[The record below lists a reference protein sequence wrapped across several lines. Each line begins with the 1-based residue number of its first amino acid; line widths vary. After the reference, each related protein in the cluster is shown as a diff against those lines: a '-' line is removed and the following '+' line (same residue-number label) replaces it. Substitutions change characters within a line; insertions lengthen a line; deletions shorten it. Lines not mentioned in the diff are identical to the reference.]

1 MEAYY
6 RQHMNKE
13 RQSVYHAM
21 KTGFT
26 ALAPSFPVLRLD
38 AAALNDVFFQLR
50 LDCPEIFYV
59 SGFSYRFYRD
69 ADHVELIP
77 QYLFDKGKI
86 RDHQQAMSARV
97 TKLCRAVQSK
107 SEAEKEQ
114 YIHDFLCENVRYDK
128 LKKPYSHEIIGP
140 LGQGVGVCEGIAKS
154 AKILCDNLGIWCA
167 IAISDAAPDQGIKY
181 RHAWNVVKIGGVY
194 RHLDVTFDL
203 SLSRE
208 GLIRHDYYNLSDQ
221 QILRDHQPLLYPMP
235 ACPAGDGSFYRQKKL
250 SFTKME
256 EVENRTRQAVR
267 KKKPLL
273 FQWRGG
279 YLTREV
285 LKELMDLMERT
296 AQEKG
301 RHVRVS
307 LNWPQAVLLA
317 DFPEE
322 LPSQTVVSEE
332 ANEGELLDA

>member
-6 RQHMNKE
+6 RQHMDKD

-26 ALAPSFPVLRLD
+26 ALSPSFPVLRLES
-38 AAALNDVFFQLR
+38 AALNDVFFQLR

-69 ADHVELIP
+69 ADHVELMP

-86 RDHQQAMSARV
+86 RDHQQAMAARV
-97 TKLCRAVQSK
+97 AKLCRAAQTMH
-107 SEAEKEQ
+107 EGEREQ
-114 YIHDFLCENVRYDK
+114 YVHDFLCENVRYDK

-140 LGQGVGVCEGIAKS
+140 LGQGVGVCEGIAKA
-154 AKILCDNLGIWCA
+154 AKILLDNLGIWNA
-167 IAISDAAPDQGIKY
+167 IAVSDAAPDKGIRY
-181 RHAWNVVKIGGVY
+181 RHAWNVVRVGGVF

-203 SLSRE
+203 SLSQK
-208 GLIRHDYYNLSDQ
+208 GLVRHDYYNLSDQ

-235 ACPAGDGSFYRQKKL
+235 PCPAGDGSYYRQKKL
-250 SFTKME
+250 SFTKLE
-256 EVENRTRQAVR
+256 EVENRARQAVR

-285 LKELMDLMERT
+285 LGELMDLLERT
-296 AQEKG
+296 AQERG
-301 RHVRVS
+301 RHARVS
-307 LNWPQAVLLA
+307 LNWSQAVLLA
-317 DFPEE
+317 DFSEE
-322 LPSQTVVSEE
+322 LPAQAVVAEE
-332 ANEGELLDA
+332 ANEGELLP